1 MCRYG
6 AAFHGATHAR
16 RDTFH
21 CLLHSSRP
29 FLSSL
34 VFLARSPA
42 NNRPWRTGRATPR
55 HAAPR
60 RAVRALSRA
69 TFLALSPVP
78 LLHLLLLPTHSTR
91 GPPFPTIERPSC
103 RSFSSSP
110 PVLAFPFF
118 SLHSSLLLPLL
129 FVFFRRYNP
138 TLLFP
143 SPLPSS
149 RRVASSPFVPAAL
162 REVTTVQL
170 ALLLR
175 RSLFSAI

>member
-42 NNRPWRTGRATPR
+42 NNRPWRNGVGHRGPY
-55 HAAPR
+55 P
-60 RAVRALSRA
+60 A
-69 TFLALSPVP
+69 TFFALFPISV
-78 LLHLLLLPTHSTR
+78 L
-91 GPPFPTIERPSC
+91 PFPSMLP
-103 RSFSSSP
+103 FFLVLL

-118 SLHSSLLLPLL
+118 SLHSVLLPLL
-129 FVFFRRYNP
+129 FVFFRRY
-138 TLLFP
+138 TRLCASSCSSLFLLFALLVLRSSRSKAFIP
-143 SPLPSS
+143 AIFAKSLPSNWLSS
-149 RRVASSPFVPAAL
+149 RP
-162 REVTTVQL
+162 
-170 ALLLR
+170 
-175 RSLFSAI
+175 LFSAI